1 MGPNQSKPCAS
12 CSPEIDLIDLHSLRY
27 YSKYLMTDHRQR
39 RVRKGGNTEIH
50 PGELMSSWIYDEK
63 FLVGMQFL
71 FRTRPFTVGEDDN
84 LERPTQELEEGLMT
98 MIDLEKNKNK
108 NKKSSVTMLQAA
120 IRQPAST
127 NLIDSLA

>member
-1 MGPNQSKPCAS
+1 
-12 CSPEIDLIDLHSLRY
+12 
-27 YSKYLMTDHRQR
+27 
-39 RVRKGGNTEIH
+39 
-50 PGELMSSWIYDEK
+50 
-63 FLVGMQFL
+63 
-71 FRTRPFTVGEDDN
+71 VGEDDN

-98 MIDLEKNKNK
+98 MIDFEKNKNK